1 MSEGLK
7 SRFAQPFLSRF
18 AIFCAYTRPRYQ
30 VYRTRSSGFKAR
42 LFFFYNFL
50 TPTLWMEAVGPRL
63 WVSLL
68 SLNTSGNCE
77 LYGGLDV

>member
-1 MSEGLK
+1 MSEGLR
-7 SRFAQPFLSRF
+7 SRFAQPFLARF
-18 AIFCAYTRPRYQ
+18 AIFCAYTNPRYQ
-30 VYRTRSSGFKAR
+30 VYRTIGR
-42 LFFFYNFL
+42 LVLKLDSFFLNFL

-77 LYGGLDV
+77 LYGGLDI